1 MKKSITTIVLALFA
15 ITLLSAENIVQ
26 VTPFQTT
33 KGVTPDDEKSFL
45 IEMTNETD
53 VLSVEFHITLPE
65 GMEIAKFDDEYAV
78 LQLNERVPKSKFNN
92 YYTCQGNLM
101 DDGSYKILLVN
112 TTNQRTI
119 EGQSGAI
126 IKVYYTTSSTMADG
140 IYPIKIDRVV
150 MGDVNS
156 QAIELTAEKSS
167 SYVSIGETS
176 PMTTEQD
183 LDLNGLTGY
192 LPSFVVTQL
201 NADIEVNE
209 NLRSL
214 KLTGVTATGA
224 ALTVPENV
232 VYETATTGGLKR
244 TFPGGQ
250 KSTVCLPFALSEEQV
265 TAVKEK
271 GCAIEVLSGYNAEKS
286 SVQFTDVTTMTAHTP
301 YLVTV
306 TGEMPVAMFE
316 GLTGIEADLTA
327 TPIDVVQGALSM
339 KGSYE
344 KSTISSET
352 GLARYA
358 YDAADG
364 SFVRI
369 GSNATL
375 LPYRAYLEL
384 TSGSAAAS
392 RLVID
397 DETTGIENVN
407 VNDNDNLNG
416 NGNVNGNATFF
427 DLQGRRIDG
436 ADAKGVYIKNGRK
449 FIKK

>member
-1 MKKSITTIVLALFA
+1 MAKIHFTLMINNSIQM
-15 ITLLSAENIVQ
+15 N
-26 VTPFQTT
+26 
-33 KGVTPDDEKSFL
+33 
-45 IEMTNETD
+45 
-53 VLSVEFHITLPE
+53 
-65 GMEIAKFDDEYAV
+65 
-78 LQLNERVPKSKFNN
+78 
-92 YYTCQGNLM
+92 
-101 DDGSYKILLVN
+101 
-112 TTNQRTI
+112 
-119 EGQSGAI
+119 GA
-126 IKVYYTTSSTMADG
+126 
-140 IYPIKIDRVV
+140 
-150 MGDVNS
+150 
-156 QAIELTAEKSS
+156 TA
-167 SYVSIGETS
+167 
-176 PMTTEQD
+176 M
-183 LDLNGLTGY
+183 
-192 LPSFVVTQL
+192 
-201 NADIEVNE
+201 
-209 NLRSL
+209 
-214 KLTGVTATGA
+214 GA
-224 ALTVPENV
+224 ALTIPENV

-306 TGEMPVAMFE
+306 TGEMPVALFE

-358 YDAADG
+358 YDVADG

-384 TSGSAAAS
+384 ASSTAAS
-392 RLVID
+392 RLVISD
-397 DETTGIENVN
+397 DETTGIEDV
-407 VNDNDNLNG
+407 
-416 NGNVNGNATFF
+416 NGNVNGNVNRNATFF
-427 DLQGRRIDG
+427 DLQGRRIDE

>member
-1 MKKSITTIVLALFA
+1 MKKSLFTILLS
-15 ITLLSAENIVQ
+15 TLLTCTLAAENIVQ
-26 VTPFQTT
+26 AMPFQTT
-33 KGVTPDDEKSFL
+33 KGVAKAEKKSFSVH
-45 IEMTNETD
+45 MCNTTP
-53 VLSVEFHITLPE
+53 VLSVEFKIFLPE
-65 GMEIAKFDDEYAV
+65 GMDITRTTATA
-78 LQLNERVPKSKFNN
+78 RVPKDTEWDEN
-92 YYTCQGNLM
+92 YYTCQYS
-101 DDGSYKILLVN
+101 DKQEDGSYKVVLVN
-112 TTNQRTI
+112 VTNKETI
-119 EGQSGAI
+119 TGTSGAVI
-126 IKVYYTTSSTMADG
+126 QVYYQTDGDMADG
-140 IYPIKIDRVV
+140 IYPIKVSDIIL
-150 MGDVNS
+150 GDVNS

-176 PMTTEQD
+176 PLKTDQD
-183 LDLNGLTGY
+183 LNLNALTDY
-192 LPSFVVTQL
+192 LPSFVMESL
-201 NADIEVNE
+201 NSDMAANE

-214 KLTGVTATGA
+214 KLTGATSMGA
-224 ALTVPENV
+224 ALAVPENV

-244 TFPGGQ
+244 SFPGGQ

-271 GCAIEVLSGYNAEKS
+271 GCAIEVLSGYNADKS

-306 TGEMPVAMFE
+306 TGEMPVALFE
-316 GLTGIEADLTA
+316 GLTGIEADLTVMP
-327 TPIDVVQGALSM
+327 TDVTTGAVSM
-339 KGSYE
+339 KGAYE

-384 TSGSAAAS
+384 TGSSSPS
-392 RLVID
+392 RLAISD
-397 DETTGIENVN
+397 DETTGIGNLNVN
-407 VNDNDNLNG
+407 VNDNL
-416 NGNVNGNATFF
+416 NGNATFF
-427 DLQGRRIDG
+427 DLQGRRID
-436 ADAKGVYIKNGRK
+436 AAAAKGVYIKNGRK

>member
-1 MKKSITTIVLALFA
+1 MNMKKSITTIVLALFA

-65 GMEIAKFDDEYAV
+65 GMEIAKYDDEFDV
-78 LQLNERVPKSKFNN
+78 SQLNERVPKGKNSN

-167 SYVSIGETS
+167 SYVCIGETS
-176 PMTTEQD
+176 PLKTDQD
-183 LDLNGLTGY
+183 LNLNALTDY

-201 NADIEVNE
+201 NADIAANE

-214 KLTGVTATGA
+214 KMTGATAMGA

-244 TFPGGQ
+244 SFPGGQ
-250 KSTVCLPFALSEEQV
+250 KSTVCLPFGLSEEQV

-271 GCAIEVLSGYNAEKS
+271 GCAIEVLSGYNADKS
-286 SVQFTDVTTMTAHTP
+286 SVKFTDVTTMTAHTP

-306 TGEMPVAMFE
+306 TGETPVALFE

-327 TPIDVVQGALSM
+327 MPTDVVQGALSM

-344 KSTISSET
+344 KSTISSKT
-352 GLARYA
+352 GVSRYA
-358 YDAADG
+358 YDVADG

-384 TSGSAAAS
+384 ASSTAAS
-392 RLVID
+392 RLVISD

-407 VNDNDNLNG
+407 GND
-416 NGNVNGNATFF
+416 NGNVNRNAQFF
-427 DLQGRRIDG
+427 DLQGRRIDE

>member
-33 KGVTPDDEKSFL
+33 KGVAKTEKKSFSVH
-45 IEMTNETD
+45 MCNTTP
-53 VLSVEFHITLPE
+53 VLSVEFKIFLPE
-65 GMEIAKFDDEYAV
+65 GMDITRTTATA
-78 LQLNERVPKSKFNN
+78 RVPKDTEWDEN
-92 YYTCQGNLM
+92 YYTCQYS
-101 DDGSYKILLVN
+101 DKQEDGSYKVVLVN
-112 TTNQRTI
+112 VTNKETI
-119 EGQSGAI
+119 TGTSGAVI
-126 IKVYYTTSSTMADG
+126 QVYYQTDGDMADG
-140 IYPIKIDRVV
+140 IYPIKVSDVIL
-150 MGDVNS
+150 GDVNS

-167 SYVSIGETS
+167 SYVCIGETS
-176 PMTTEQD
+176 PLKTDQD
-183 LDLNGLTGY
+183 LNLNALTDY
-192 LPSFVVTQL
+192 LPSFVMESL
-201 NADIEVNE
+201 NSDMAANE

-214 KLTGVTATGA
+214 KMTGATAMGA

-244 TFPGGQ
+244 SFPGGQ

-271 GCAIEVLSGYNAEKS
+271 GCAIEVLSGYNADKS
-286 SVQFTDVTTMTAHTP
+286 SVKFTDVTTMAAHTP

-306 TGEMPVAMFE
+306 TGEMPVALFD

-327 TPIDVVQGALSM
+327 MPTDVVQEPLSM

-358 YDAADG
+358 YDVADG

-384 TSGSAAAS
+384 ASSTAAS
-392 RLVID
+392 RLVISD
-397 DETTGIENVN
+397 DETTGIGNLNVN
-407 VNDNDNLNG
+407 VNDNLNG
-416 NGNVNGNATFF
+416 DGNATFS
-427 DLQGRRIDG
+427 DLQGRRIDE

>member
-1 MKKSITTIVLALFA
+1 MNMKKSITTIVLALFA

-65 GMEIAKFDDEYAV
+65 GMEIAKYDDEFDV
-78 LQLNERVPKSKFNN
+78 SQLNERVPKGKNSNY

-126 IKVYYTTSSTMADG
+126 IEVYYTTSSTMADG

-167 SYVSIGETS
+167 SYVTIGETS
-176 PMTTEQD
+176 PLKTDQD
-183 LDLNGLTGY
+183 LNLNALTDY
-192 LPSFVVTQL
+192 LPSFVMESL
-201 NADIEVNE
+201 NTDIVANT

-214 KLTGVTATGA
+214 KLTGATAMGA

-244 TFPGGQ
+244 SFPGGQ

-286 SVQFTDVTTMTAHTP
+286 SVQFTDVTTMAAHTP

-306 TGEMPVAMFE
+306 TGETSVALFE

-369 GSNATL
+369 GTNATL

-384 TSGSAAAS
+384 ASSTAAS
-392 RLVID
+392 RLVISD

-416 NGNVNGNATFF
+416 NRNATFF
-427 DLQGRRIDG
+427 DLQGRRIDET
-436 ADAKGVYIKNGRK
+436 DAKGVYIKNGRK

>member
-1 MKKSITTIVLALFA
+1 MNMKKSITTIVLALFA

-65 GMEIAKFDDEYAV
+65 GMEIAKYDDEFDV
-78 LQLNERVPKSKFNN
+78 SQLNERVPKGKNSN
-92 YYTCQGNLM
+92 YYTCQANLM
-101 DDGSYKILLVN
+101 DDGSYKIVLVN

-126 IKVYYTTSSTMADG
+126 IKVYYTTSSTMSDG

-167 SYVSIGETS
+167 SYVCIGETS
-176 PMTTEQD
+176 PLKTDQD
-183 LDLNGLTGY
+183 LNLNALTDY
-192 LPSFVVTQL
+192 LPSFVMESL
-201 NADIEVNE
+201 NSDIEVNE

-214 KLTGVTATGA
+214 KMTGATAMGA

-244 TFPGGQ
+244 SFPGGQ
-250 KSTVCLPFALSEEQV
+250 KSTVCLPFELSEEQV

-306 TGEMPVAMFE
+306 TGETPVALFE

-327 TPIDVVQGALSM
+327 MPTDVVQGALSM

-358 YDAADG
+358 YDATDG

-369 GSNATL
+369 GTNATL

-384 TSGSAAAS
+384 ASSTAAS
-392 RLVID
+392 RLVISD
-397 DETTGIENVN
+397 DETTGIEDV
-407 VNDNDNLNG
+407 
-416 NGNVNGNATFF
+416 NGNVNGNVNRNATFF
-427 DLQGRRIDG
+427 DLQGRRIDE